1 MKAWS
6 NIKVPAQDPEII
18 KIDRYEKKL
27 RVLPEKVYIIR
38 ELITRFEVCHFK
50 YQQHLNNIKDSI
62 MKLEPNIDPGKIG
75 ANHIQKGENAWR
87 KDKTGRSKMGQQ
99 YVWAIRKWLGEN
111 PLIKPVDHFNGKLY
125 DQINKWLGYKHPDK
139 IRLVRLLLARLTWD
153 WKSYQELIRGGE
165 WEELELQVCSIDI
178 CHYAF
183 PQNLG
188 LILKGLGNMAP
199 IEGFK
204 GCGSFDKNRK
214 SFVEKEVLILT
225 ELLSSLVENDRDDK
239 NNSIRI
245 WLFACLIKTIKE
257 QVNLPE
263 SMIDLIN

>member
-6 NIKVPAQDPEII
+6 NIQVPAQDPEII
-18 KIDRYEKKL
+18 KIDHYEKKL
-27 RVLPEKVYIIR
+27 GELPDKVYIIR

-50 YQQHLNNIKDSI
+50 YQQHLNNIKKSI
-62 MKLEPNIDPGKIG
+62 MKLEPNTDPRKIG
-75 ANHIQKGENAWR
+75 SNHIQKGENAWR

-99 YVWAIRKWLGEN
+99 YVWAIRKWFGEN
-111 PLIKPVDHFNGKLY
+111 PHIKPVDHSNKKLC
-125 DQINKWLGYKHPDK
+125 DQMKKWLGYKDPDK
-139 IRLVRLLLARLTWD
+139 MRLVRLLLARLTWD
-153 WKSYQELIRGGE
+153 WKSYQERIRGGE
-165 WEELELQVCSIDI
+165 WEELELQVCSVDI

-183 PQNLG
+183 PQNLD
-188 LILKGLGNMAP
+188 LVLKGLGNMTP
-199 IEGFK
+199 IEGFE

-214 SFVEKEVLILT
+214 SFVEKEVLILN
-225 ELLSSLVENDRDDK
+225 EILNSLVETDRDDK
-239 NNSIRI
+239 NNLIRI